1 MPSALSRR
9 TPSPFEYVLISR
21 AVSWAGNAVSAVA
34 LPILMFQETGSASL
48 SGLLAVCEAA
58 PYLLL
63 GLPAGALVDR
73 WDQRRTMTVT
83 SWLSAAATATI
94 PLAAVAG
101 VLTPVH
107 LLVVATL
114 LAVLFVFFDAAS
126 FGAVP
131 ALVGRDGIAR
141 ATAPDAHREHRGGHH
156 RPRRRRCPD
165 RGHRRRLDPGAGFRQ
180 LGRRRRAPAARQ
192 LDAAGPPCAQRHPRT
207 TLAAGILALLGWQA
221 MNSLVSL
228 NGIVVRQSLTP
239 SPLQGRVNTTARMIA
254 WGGQPFGAGIGGLW
268 ADAFGVR
275 AAILIAGGG
284 VLLSLTGGL
293 LSSLPRSGTLG
304 RLRSATEAKDYSP
317 AP

>member
-1 MPSALSRR
+1 
-9 TPSPFEYVLISR
+9 
-21 AVSWAGNAVSAVA
+21 
-34 LPILMFQETGSASL
+34 
-48 SGLLAVCEAA
+48 
-58 PYLLL
+58 
-63 GLPAGALVDR
+63 
-73 WDQRRTMTVT
+73 
-83 SWLSAAATATI
+83 
-94 PLAAVAG
+94 
-101 VLTPVH
+101 
-107 LLVVATL
+107 
-114 LAVLFVFFDAAS
+114 
-126 FGAVP
+126 
-131 ALVGRDGIAR
+131 
-141 ATAPDAHREHRGGHH
+141 
-156 RPRRRRCPD
+156 
-165 RGHRRRLDPGAGFRQ
+165 
-180 LGRRRRAPAARQ
+180 
-192 LDAAGPPCAQRHPRT
+192 
-207 TLAAGILALLGWQA
+207 